1 MEKSTTHKKRRHVF
15 LEKAFEKPFRTFE
28 RISSNGGL
36 TLLFVGTIALI
47 WANSPLQ
54 ELYTYLVEEFHV
66 SIDLHSDIGGFGVGM
81 HSIHWINDGLM
92 TLFFLMAGLEIKRE
106 MLAGELSDFKQAI
119 LPIFAAA
126 GGMLVP
132 ILIYKCF
139 SIGMDDAVVHGWG
152 IPMATDIA
160 FSIGILSL
168 LGNRV
173 PLSLKV
179 FLTAL
184 AIVDDLGGVL
194 VIALFYTSQINFTYL
209 FIALALFGVISV
221 LNLVFNVEKLSPYLI
236 IGCFIWYFML
246 QSGIHSTIAGVLV
259 AIATPLRPR
268 VTSTVFIDGIKEVLP
283 TLTELKVG
291 NKEGRYTTV
300 VLSQEQMA
308 GVHAIHELVKNIQ
321 SPLQY
326 LEQRLHEVVNYVV
339 LPLFAL
345 ANSGVIVY
353 NYASDVQPELF
364 SIVTVAIAA
373 SLFVGKTIGITLF
386 SWFAV
391 KLGLAEKPKGS
402 SWHTMMGIAMIG
414 GIGFTMSLFIASLAF
429 SDPNVL
435 TQAKLGI
442 FIGST
447 LAGVCGYFYLR
458 YSLARDEK
466 NYAHIKSEEQE

>member
-1 MEKSTTHKKRRHVF
+1 MRKSSMRRKRRRVA
-15 LEKAFEKPFRTFE
+15 LEQAFERPFRTFE

-36 TLLFVGTIALI
+36 MLLFVGTIALI

-54 ELYTYLVEEFHV
+54 ELYTYLMEEFHV
-66 SIDLHSDIGGFGVGM
+66 SISLESDAGGFGVGM

-106 MLAGELSDFKQAI
+106 MLAGELANFKQAI
-119 LPIFAAA
+119 LPIFAAV
-126 GGMLVP
+126 GGMVVP
-132 ILIYKCF
+132 IIIYKLF
-139 SIGMDDAVVHGWG
+139 SFDMSAEAIGGWG

-168 LGNRV
+168 LGDRV

-184 AIVDDLGGVL
+184 AIVDDLGGVM

-209 FIALALFGVISV
+209 AIALAFFGVLSI
-221 LNLVFNVEKLSPYLI
+221 LNLVFNVEKLHPYLI
-236 IGCFIWYFML
+236 IGCIIWYFML

-259 AIATPLRPR
+259 AITIPLRTKI
-268 VTSTVFIDGIKEVLP
+268 TSTAFIDGIQEVLP
-283 TLTELKVG
+283 RLSVLKKG
-291 NKEGRYTTV
+291 NKEGRFTTV
-300 VLSQEQMA
+300 VLNEEQVD
-308 GVHAIHELVKNIQ
+308 GVRTIHNLVKNVQ
-321 SPLQY
+321 SPLQF
-326 LEQRLHEVVNYVV
+326 LENSLHEVVNYFV
-339 LPLFAL
+339 LPLFAI

-353 NYASDVQPELF
+353 NYASDIQPELF
-364 SIVTVAIAA
+364 SIVTVAIAV
-373 SLFVGKTIGITLF
+373 SLFVGKTVGITLF

-391 KLGLAEKPKGS
+391 KLKLADKPTGS
-402 SWHTMMGIAMIG
+402 SWHTMMGMGMMG

-429 SDPNVL
+429 VDPDVL

-447 LAGVCGYFYLR
+447 LSGVCGYFYLR
-458 YSLARDEK
+458 YSISRDEK
-466 NYAHIKSEEQE
+466 NNAQSIPAEAE